1 MTDTWD
7 NGREAAM
14 EMISTISRNYL
25 IQAQR
30 TGEKGQGKILSLLY
44 DSAPMSLSMV
54 ADRLGIMTGS
64 ASEMVNKLEHKGL
77 VTKGPDGQDKRKIVI
92 TLSPE
97 GERQA
102 LAFRS
107 RRAPADATL
116 SCLNDDE
123 ILTLQ
128 ILLKKVITNMEK
140 ESHGIMED
148 A

>member
-1 MTDTWD
+1 MIDVGD

-14 EMISTISRNYL
+14 ELISTISRSYL

-44 DSAPMSLSMV
+44 DSSPMSLSMV

-77 VTKGPDGQDKRKIVI
+77 VTKEQDDRDKRKIVI
-92 TLSPE
+92 SLSPE

-102 LAFRS
+102 FAFRN
-107 RRAPADATL
+107 RRTPAAATL
-116 SCLNDDE
+116 SCLNDEE

-128 ILLKKVITNMEK
+128 MLLKKVIESMEK
-140 ESHGIMED
+140 EPHDNMEE